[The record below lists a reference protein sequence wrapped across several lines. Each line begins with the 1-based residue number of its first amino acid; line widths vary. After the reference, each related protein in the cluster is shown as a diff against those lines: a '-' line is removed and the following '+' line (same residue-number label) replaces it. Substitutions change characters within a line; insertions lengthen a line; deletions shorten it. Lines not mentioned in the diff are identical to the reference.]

1 MRESFWQKK
10 APAHSRLLSCTRFV
24 SEIIKDKKMV
34 MLASHNIKLDT
45 VAKRQKLRRASSELN
60 IPNAKAKLV
69 AKE

>member
-1 MRESFWQKK
+1 
-10 APAHSRLLSCTRFV
+10 
-24 SEIIKDKKMV
+24 MV

-69 AKE
+69 AKDVIVISGPAVDSAACILV

>member
-1 MRESFWQKK
+1 
-10 APAHSRLLSCTRFV
+10 
-24 SEIIKDKKMV
+24 

-69 AKE
+69 AKDVIVISGPAVDSAACILV